1 MKKKVLSL
9 VLVGAMAVTLAAC
22 GSSSSEDDSGVPNE
36 SAAAE
41 EEAELEGD
49 ANVTEETVEG
59 EAELAETS
67 IDTSDLKVSIIMK
80 SSDEFQNSVVDGARD
95 ACADYGIPDK
105 NVSNTAPTNESDTMQ
120 QVTSVEDAIS
130 SGANII
136 LNSCQEENAL
146 STVLQQAADA
156 GIKVVMVDTD
166 CSSFEDKVTY
176 IGTDNYEAAYEG
188 ATEFATRLDPG
199 SNVVILRG
207 KLGDVNH
214 EDRTEGLTDGLEDA
228 GMTVLEV
235 QDANSETDKAASA
248 MEAFIAKYP
257 DQINAVMVTS
267 DSMAVG
273 AAQAI
278 QSAGLDGIKVCGF
291 DGFQS
296 AISLIP
302 SGQISMII
310 AQKPYEMGYMG
321 IECAL
326 GSMEGETYDSYINPG
341 IDFIDESNYQEF
353 QD

>member
-1 MKKKVLSL
+1 MRKKVLSL

-22 GSSSSEDDSGVPNE
+22 GSSSSDDSGVPNE
-36 SAAAE
+36 SAGAE

-49 ANVTEETVEG
+49 ANITEETVEG
-59 EAELAETS
+59 EAELAATS
-67 IDTSDLKVSIIMK
+67 IDTSDLKVSLVMK
-80 SSDEFQNSVVDGARD
+80 SFNEFMNSVVDGARD

-105 NVSNTAPTNESDTMQ
+105 NVSDTAPTNESDTMQ
-120 QVTSVEDAIS
+120 QVTAIEDAIS
-130 SGANII
+130 SGADII
-136 LNSCQEENAL
+136 LNACQEENAL
-146 STVLQQAADA
+146 VNVLQQAADA

-166 CSSFEDKVTY
+166 CASFEDKVTY

-188 ATEFATRLDPG
+188 ATEFATRLEPG

-214 EDRTEGLTDGLEDA
+214 EDRTQGLTDGLEDS

-248 MEAFIAKYP
+248 MEAFMAKYP
-257 DQINAVMVTS
+257 DQIDAVMVTS
-267 DSMAVG
+267 DAMAVG

-278 QSAGLDGIKVCGF
+278 QSAGVEGIKVCGF

-296 AISLIP
+296 AVSLIP
-302 SGQISMII
+302 SGQIDMII
-310 AQKPYEMGYMG
+310 GQKPYEMGYMG

-326 GSMEGETYDSYINPG
+326 GSMEGETYDSYINTG
-341 IDFIDESNYQEF
+341 IVIIDDSNYQDYLE
-353 QD
+353 